1 MKIIQYCKKI
11 KEETGRLY
19 LTGGDCSQTICI
31 SNKDGAYAQWMVITA
46 TISVNINKVMH
57 LQQ

>member
-1 MKIIQYCKKI
+1 M
-11 KEETGRLY
+11 
-19 LTGGDCSQTICI
+19 TGGDCSQTICI